1 MVFFSPV
8 DVVLGLVFTTPN
20 IHKIHHD
27 QDQYYTDTNFA
38 DMVILWDRLFGT
50 FTYKP
55 VEQVKLGLEEF
66 DTDERQRFWFLM
78 KSPFLQIKGKEK

>member
-1 MVFFSPV
+1 
-8 DVVLGLVFTTPN
+8 
-20 IHKIHHD
+20 
-27 QDQYYTDTNFA
+27 
-38 DMVILWDRLFGT
+38 LWDRLFGP

-78 KSPFLQIKGKEK
+78 KSPFLQIKRKEQ